1 MRADRLIAMII
12 LLQTR
17 GRMSARQLAAEL
29 EVSERTIYRD
39 IVALSSAGIPVYAEA
54 GPQGGYAL
62 VEGYSTS
69 LTGLSEGETQAL
81 FMLSVPE
88 PLQALGVG
96 QELKAAWLKLAAAL
110 PASRQAEQER
120 VRLRFYLDHVW
131 WQGGQEPLPHLKTV
145 HQAVWGDRCLR
156 IRYKLFTSEIE
167 HMVEPY
173 ALVVKAGEW
182 YLVSA
187 RQGRLSAL
195 RVASLLEAVILEDN
209 FRRPAD
215 FDLATFWKN
224 WCAEQTGWRAAY
236 PVRIR
241 VVPGFIPALVAA
253 LGPGVQEAIAQG
265 SSDERGRR
273 TLTVAFESLEAA
285 RERILSFGG
294 GVEVLEPYALRRS
307 LIDYAEQVMGVYKP
321 AENNPDLLRAKQL
334 LD

>member
-17 GRMSARQLAAEL
+17 GRMSARRLADEL

-39 IVALSSAGIPVYAEA
+39 IVALSAAGIPVYGEA

-62 VEGYSTS
+62 VDGYSTS
-69 LTGLSEGETQAL
+69 LTGLSEGEAQAL
-81 FMLSVPE
+81 FMLSIPE

-96 QELKAAWLKLAAAL
+96 QELKAAWLKLAASL

-120 VRLRFYLDHVW
+120 VRQRFYLDHVW
-131 WQGGQEPLPHLKTV
+131 WQSGQEALPHLQTI

-156 IRYKLFTSEIE
+156 IRYKMFTTEIE
-167 HMVEPY
+167 HVVEPY

-187 RQGRLSAL
+187 LQGRLSAQ
-195 RVASLLEAVILEDN
+195 RVAALLEAQALDER
-209 FRRPAD
+209 FERPAD
-215 FDLATFWKN
+215 FDLQAFWKG
-224 WCAEQTGWRAAY
+224 WCAEQAGRQVVY
-236 PVRIR
+236 PVRLR
-241 VVPGFIPALVAA
+241 VAPHFIPALSWA
-253 LGPGVQEAIAQG
+253 LGVSPAGIL
-265 SSDERGRR
+265 DEDGWM

-285 RERILSFGG
+285 RGKILGCGG

-307 LIDYAEQVMGVYKP
+307 IQDYAQQVMGVYGG
-321 AENNPDLLRAKQL
+321 
-334 LD
+334 